1 MIAAQLEPPLV
12 KTAALN
18 AERLRAIEYFR
29 TERLEEPSKRYLSA
43 FDDYRNHVAR
53 LFEATLDLTTV
64 EKAALDLLTDP
75 KLLEAFRYLAAP
87 PISLDDLK
95 TLINTPRLSPAA
107 LEKDPALKRLVVDT
121 VRSVLDSRRFPW
133 VDAKRTPTEAE
144 RHAAIVAS
152 AALLA
157 SSRVA
162 TDRRNMSKAIQE
174 QRVKD
179 VLKNVGFKETR
190 ARRIANISAAPG
202 TGEFCGESKFGSR
215 KADLVVRLHDG
226 RVMPIEC
233 KVSNSELNSVKRLNN
248 DAAVKAEVWKDEF
261 GRRQVVPTAVLSG
274 VYSLSSLE
282 MAQDKGLTLFWAHD
296 LDALTRWVRKTKQ
309 KVGRAN

>member
-1 MIAAQLEPPLV
+1 MASPQLEPPIA
-12 KTAALN
+12 KSAALN
-18 AERLRAIEYFR
+18 TERLRAIGLFR
-29 TERLEEPSKRYLSA
+29 TERLQEPSKRYLAA
-43 FDDYRNHVAR
+43 FDDYRQQMAR

-64 EKAALDLLTDP
+64 ENAALDLLSDA

-95 TLINTPRLSPAA
+95 TLIDAPRLSPSA
-107 LEKDPALKRLVVDT
+107 LERDPALKRAVVAT

-133 VDAKRTPTEAE
+133 VDAGRTPTEAE

-162 TDRRNMSKAIQE
+162 TDRRNLSKTIQE
-174 QRVKD
+174 QRVKES
-179 VLKNVGFKETR
+179 LKASGYKET
-190 ARRIANISAAPG
+190 AAKGISNVSAAPG
-202 TGEFCGESKFGSR
+202 NGEFCGECKFGSR
-215 KADLVVRLHDG
+215 KADLVVRLFDG

-233 KVSNSELNSVKRLNN
+233 KVSNSEINSVKRLNN
-248 DAAVKAEVWKDEF
+248 DAAVKAVVWKEEF

-282 MAQDKGLTLFWAHD
+282 MAQDKGLTLFWAHE
-296 LDALTRWVRKTKQ
+296 LDALTRWVRKTKPAA
-309 KVGRAN
+309 RIR

>member
-1 MIAAQLEPPLV
+1 MSSAQLEPPNA
-12 KTAALN
+12 KPNALN
-18 AERLRAIEYFR
+18 AERLRAIGLFR
-29 TERLEEPSKRYLSA
+29 TERLKEPSRRYLSA
-43 FDDYRNHVAR
+43 FDDYQSQMAR

-64 EKAALDLLTDP
+64 ETAALDLLTDP

-95 TLINTPRLSPAA
+95 TLIDAPRLSPTS

-133 VDAKRTPTEAE
+133 VDARTTPTEAE

-162 TDRRNMSKAIQE
+162 TDRRNLSKTVQE

-179 VLKNVGFKETR
+179 SLKASGFTETAAKGISNV
-190 ARRIANISAAPG
+190 SAAPG
-202 TGEFCGESKFGSR
+202 VGEFCGECKFGSR
-215 KADLVVRLHDG
+215 KADLIVRLFDG

-233 KVSNSELNSVKRLNN
+233 KVSNSEINSVKRLNN
-248 DAAVKAEVWKDEF
+248 DAAVKAVVWKEEF

-274 VYSLSSLE
+274 VYSLSSLK

-296 LDALTRWVRKTKQ
+296 LDSLTRWVRKT
-309 KVGRAN
+309 RPPARRR

>member
-1 MIAAQLEPPLV
+1 MATAQLEPPFL
-12 KTAALN
+12 KRAALE
-18 AERLRAIEYFR
+18 AERLRAISLFR
-29 TERLEEPSKRYLSA
+29 KERLQEPSRRYLSA
-43 FDDYRNHVAR
+43 FDDYRQHVAR

-64 EKAALDLLTDP
+64 ENAARDLLSDA

-95 TLINTPRLSPAA
+95 TLIEAPRLTSAA
-107 LEKDPALKRLVVDT
+107 LERDPTQSKSVVDI
-121 VRSVLDSRRFPW
+121 VKAVLDTRRFPW
-133 VDAKRTPTEAE
+133 VDERRTPTETE
-144 RHAAIVAS
+144 RHAAILAS

-162 TDRRNMSKAIQE
+162 TDRRNLAKTAQE
-174 QRVKD
+174 QRVKASL
-179 VLKNVGFKETR
+179 LKCGFTETP

-202 TGEFCGESKFGSR
+202 PGEFCGESKFGSR
-215 KADLVVRLHDG
+215 KADLVIRLADG

-233 KVSNSELNSVKRLNN
+233 KVSNSEINSLKRLNN

-282 MAQDKGLTLFWAHD
+282 MAQDKGLALYWAHD
-296 LDALTRWVRKTKQ
+296 LEAMIRWVKKTGQGQRK
-309 KVGRAN
+309 R